1 MKYQKGQS
9 GNPEGRPL
17 GAKDKTNKEIRETF
31 KTLVEGN
38 LSEIQNWITL
48 TAQKDPAKAIDVV
61 LKLSEFCIPKLK
73 ATELTTNLNDQKIV
87 VIPPDWTNEERNERI
102 NELKKKL
109 FEED

>member
-38 LSEIQNWITL
+38 LPEIQNWITL
-48 TAQKDPAKAIDVV
+48 TAQKDPAKAIDLI

-73 ATELTTNLNDQKIV
+73 ATELTANTNDQTIIV
-87 VIPPDWTNEERNERI
+87 YPPNFSTDERDKRI
-102 NELKKKL
+102 DELKKKL